1 MTAHL
6 ERLLHGLHLCGIA
19 CPKSNQ
25 EISEIAEVVTK
36 HNLRYVGED
45 DELSIGIGVTAGD
58 SRSQSPAA
66 FPNFRPDISPTS
78 RLVVHAVRLPIEEW
92 RSAYRTG
99 IGLFTSKVQEISGQS
114 VPRSIKSR
122 SRLHYWLAEQDER
135 FVSGRCFPLLLNA
148 DGNITEAPTA
158 TIVIVDESKKAMIAP
173 ELETILHGVTFDYV
187 STIAS
192 NLGLKIE
199 RDVISPQKL
208 RQADEVLW
216 LSTPQFVLPVTQM
229 DGKPIAN
236 GQPGRRFREILTAI
250 ESDFGLELT
259 TL

>member
-1 MTAHL
+1 M
-6 ERLLHGLHLCGIA
+6 HGLHLCGIA
-19 CPKSNQ
+19 CPESIQ
-25 EISEIAEVVTK
+25 EIAEIAEVVTR
-36 HNLRYVGED
+36 HNLRFVGES

-66 FPNFRPDISPTS
+66 FRDFHPEISPKS

-92 RSAYRTG
+92 RSAYHTG
-99 IGLFTSKVQEISGQS
+99 IELFTANVQEVSGQT

-135 FVSGRCFPLLLNA
+135 FVPSQCHPLLLNA
-148 DGNITEAPTA
+148 DGNIAESPTA
-158 TIVIVDESKKAMIAP
+158 TIVIVDESRAAMIAP

-187 STIAS
+187 AKIAS
-192 NLGLKIE
+192 KLGMKIE
-199 RDVISPQKL
+199 RDVISQQKL
-208 RQADEVLW
+208 LHADEVLW

-236 GQPGRRFREILTAI
+236 GKPGRRYREILNAI
-250 ESDFGLELT
+250 ESDLGIDLRHT
-259 TL
+259 